1 MGAYDNPKIAQV
13 DPNAM
18 ARGITQFQQSL
29 NRAGGK
35 ILAQGQ
41 KSRKEAEANLDKKQ
55 REEASRMRDF
65 DRATAE
71 TAGTAAEFD
80 GVTNIDKQGG
90 FGTNQTRITFE
101 DEVGRNVENLRDQLD
116 TAIDALGQDATPRQI
131 QQVTNEYTLK
141 AKKFKG
147 DLDVLAAGYRDWQEL
162 SKLPRDEQDAIV
174 SSFNPELINIYTSWD
189 KGTKNTAISMLPNG
203 GFTIQEFEESSL
215 TPGSPTYVP
224 KGAGVNMTELSAKV
238 SKGEPYFKQVQE
250 LEDDDIID
258 FLQTQVADDMSNNFS
273 SYKSFNKMDEN
284 NQVIMKTVK
293 GKPVAQTVEKKVYD
307 PNKTAAYYSTPEG
320 EIFIKDYISSLSD
333 GNKGTSPEA
342 LYQSMG
348 STDANGVFIPVGG
361 NEFSDDNLFNAMKDR
376 FINIKF

>member
-90 FGTNQTRITFE
+90 FGTNQTKITFE
-101 DEVGRNVENLRDQLD
+101 DEVGRNVDILRDQLD
-116 TAIDALGQDATPRQI
+116 DAINALGQDATPRQI

-147 DLDVLAAGYRDWQEL
+147 DLLMVKIGMVAYEEEIEKEVCLPMDFTGRPMRGY
-162 SKLPRDEQDAIV
+162 I
-174 SSFNPELINIYTSWD
+174 FITSE
-189 KGTKNTAISMLPNG
+189 
-203 GFTIQEFEESSL
+203 GF
-215 TPGSPTYVP
+215 
-224 KGAGVNMTELSAKV
+224 
-238 SKGEPYFKQVQE
+238 
-250 LEDDDIID
+250 D
-258 FLQTQVADDMSNNFS
+258 
-273 SYKSFNKMDEN
+273 MDEELKYWVQKGLDF
-284 NQVIMKTVK
+284 NQ
-293 GKPVAQTVEKKVYD
+293 
-307 PNKTAAYYSTPEG
+307 
-320 EIFIKDYISSLSD
+320 ISI
-333 GNKGTSPEA
+333 T
-342 LYQSMG
+342 
-348 STDANGVFIPVGG
+348 
-361 NEFSDDNLFNAMKDR
+361 
-376 FINIKF
+376 

>member
-90 FGTNQTRITFE
+90 FGTNSSQIKFE
-101 DEVGRNVENLRDQLD
+101 DEVGRNVSILRDQLD
-116 TAIDALGQDATPRQI
+116 SAIDALGQDATPRQI

-141 AKKFKG
+141 AK
-147 DLDVLAAGYRDWQEL
+147 
-162 SKLPRDEQDAIV
+162 
-174 SSFNPELINIYTSWD
+174 
-189 KGTKNTAISMLPNG
+189 
-203 GFTIQEFEESSL
+203 
-215 TPGSPTYVP
+215 
-224 KGAGVNMTELSAKV
+224 
-238 SKGEPYFKQVQE
+238 
-250 LEDDDIID
+250 
-258 FLQTQVADDMSNNFS
+258 
-273 SYKSFNKMDEN
+273 
-284 NQVIMKTVK
+284 
-293 GKPVAQTVEKKVYD
+293 
-307 PNKTAAYYSTPEG
+307 
-320 EIFIKDYISSLSD
+320 
-333 GNKGTSPEA
+333 
-342 LYQSMG
+342 
-348 STDANGVFIPVGG
+348 
-361 NEFSDDNLFNAMKDR
+361 NLKET
-376 FINIKF
+376 